1 MIYWASDYTY
11 IWPDVEA
18 RELEEF
24 RKGNLMIEEVNDET
38 ASAAA
43 AADSE
48 QQVNQN
54 FFNQPRSG
62 RSYRGVGSGYYSED
76 FCCLVMV
83 NPIILLRWLV
93 LG

>member
-48 QQVNQN
+48 QQVNHN
-54 FFNQPRSG
+54 YLFFKKFG
-62 RSYRGVGSGYYSED
+62 TE
-76 FCCLVMV
+76 
-83 NPIILLRWLV
+83 
-93 LG
+93 

>member
-48 QQVNQN
+48 QQVLKPQ
-54 FFNQPRSG
+54 FFHSSRN
-62 RSYRGVGSGYYSED
+62 
-76 FCCLVMV
+76 LA
-83 NPIILLRWLV
+83 
-93 LG
+93 

>member
-62 RSYRGVGSGYYSED
+62 RSYRGV
-76 FCCLVMV
+76 V
-83 NPIILLRWLV
+83 
-93 LG
+93 

>member
-48 QQVNQN
+48 QQVNHN
-54 FFNQPRSG
+54 FF
-62 RSYRGVGSGYYSED
+62 
-76 FCCLVMV
+76 
-83 NPIILLRWLV
+83 ILHETWHRIGHETKFIGLCQ
-93 LG
+93 

>member
-1 MIYWASDYTY
+1 MTLHGNELSCAKKDVMNDTWASDHTY
-11 IWPDVEA
+11 LWPDVEA

-48 QQVNQN
+48 QQVTLQLSN
-54 FFNQPRSG
+54 
-62 RSYRGVGSGYYSED
+62 
-76 FCCLVMV
+76 L
-83 NPIILLRWLV
+83 
-93 LG
+93 